1 MAPSYQRRKVTPKVR
16 GGSVQ
21 KKNNH
26 QPTGGLGYVLD
37 RQSPAK
43 GHRHLVTKQDIR
55 LLTSIIPGWQDISQG
70 IESIVLTSGSDDYDG
85 RYELFHVENTGSI
98 QIPAWH
104 GDLWT
109 VFTPA
114 YFDEHASV
122 FSLLAVASEASAE
135 GVECR
140 FTVPQLKAFLLLH
153 VFLHELG
160 HHVDRMESKGQRFS
174 RRGEPFAEAYA
185 NEMCA
190 TIWPDYVRVFGDPRR
205 SP

>member
-1 MAPSYQRRKVTPKVR
+1 MAPSYRRRKVTPKVR
-16 GGSVQ
+16 GGSVR

-26 QPTGGLGYVLD
+26 QPSASLGYVLS

-43 GHRHLVTKQDIR
+43 GRRHLVTKQDIR
-55 LLTSIIPGWQDISQG
+55 LLTSIILGGHDISQG
-70 IESIVLTSGSDDYDG
+70 IGSIVLTSGSDDHDG
-85 RYELFHVENTGSI
+85 QYEVFHVEKTGSI

-104 GDLWT
+104 GDRWT
-109 VFTPA
+109 VSTPA
-114 YFDEHASV
+114 YYDEHASV
-122 FSLLAVASEASAE
+122 FSLLAVASEAVAD

-140 FTVPQLKAFLLLH
+140 FTAPQLKAFLLLH

-160 HHVDRMESKGQRFS
+160 HHVDGMESKAQRLS
-174 RRGEPFAEAYA
+174 RRGEAFAEAYA

-190 TIWPDYVRVFGDPRR
+190 TIWPHYVRVFGDPRR